1 MYPTGRIIVAM
12 TKTGVI
18 GLDGGIPWHYS
29 ADLKRFKRLT
39 LKSSII
45 MGRKTWESLPRRPL
59 PDRQNIVITNSRLPD
74 VEHYSSLD
82 KAIENVRR
90 REYWIIGGAS
100 IYSLAID
107 YCNRMDVTYVPDNIK
122 DPACIYFP
130 RIDWSRWQAGE
141 KVQYEDDV
149 RLYHQEFRI
158 IDEL

>member
-59 PDRQNIVITNSRLPD
+59 PDRQNIVITKNRLRD

-82 KAIENVRR
+82 NAIDNVQR
-90 REYWIIGGAS
+90 REFWIIGGAS
-100 IYSLAID
+100 IYALAID
-107 YCNRMDVTYVPDNIK
+107 YCNRMDITYVPDNIK

-130 RIDWSRWQAGE
+130 QIDWSRWQAGE
-141 KVQYEDDV
+141 KIQYKDDV
-149 RLYHQEFRI
+149 RLYHQEFRL
-158 IDEL
+158 IDQK